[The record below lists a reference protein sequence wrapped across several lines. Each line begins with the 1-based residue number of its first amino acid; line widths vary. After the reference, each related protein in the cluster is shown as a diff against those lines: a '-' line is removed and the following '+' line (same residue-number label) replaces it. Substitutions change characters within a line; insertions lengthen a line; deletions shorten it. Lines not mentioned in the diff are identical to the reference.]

1 MARAHVRPLDRARRQ
16 KRVDPDLAMETR
28 ANTVAVGAFV
38 LIAMIMLAI
47 FVLWL
52 GRASLDEVSERYTV
66 YFSESVAGLQ
76 QGSRV
81 LFRGVPVG
89 EVTRVALEPDPPH
102 RADVTIELR
111 EDTPVLVGTVAQ
123 LSSQGLTGIAQIELL
138 GQMDGGQKLEAGE
151 DERYPVIQSRQSAL
165 GAVLT
170 SFPDLLERATVLVD
184 RASAFVSPEN
194 EALFRELT
202 TEMATVVGIF
212 SERKDTIAEVVDGS
226 SALVNNIDGLVAEL
240 RVDSA
245 RVSDSVD
252 NALNAVT
259 RNADDVSISFI
270 EMANSI
276 SSAADTLDGVV
287 SASSEGI
294 TDFAT
299 SGLYDIGLLVTDLRG
314 LSKDLSRLA
323 RRLERNP
330 TEVLFG
336 NSSQGVSVQ

>member
-1 MARAHVRPLDRARRQ
+1 
-16 KRVDPDLAMETR
+16 METR

-38 LIAMIMLAI
+38 LIGMILLGI

-52 GRASLDEVSERYTV
+52 SRASLDEVSERYTV

-89 EVTRVALEPDPPH
+89 EVSRITLEPDPPH

-123 LSSQGLTGIAQIELL
+123 LSSQGLTGIAQIELQ
-138 GQMDGGQKLEAGE
+138 GRIEGGERLEALEGE
-151 DERYPVIQSRQSAL
+151 RFPVIPSRQSAL

-202 TEMATVVGIF
+202 TEMALVVSVF
-212 SERKDTIAEVVDGS
+212 SERGDLIGELLDDS
-226 SALVNNIDGLVAEL
+226 SGLVSNLDGLVAEL

-259 RNADDVSISFI
+259 RNADDVSASFI
-270 EMANSI
+270 EMADSI
-276 SSAADTLDGVV
+276 SEAADTLDGVV
-287 SASSEGI
+287 SASADGI

-330 TEVLFG
+330 TEVIFG